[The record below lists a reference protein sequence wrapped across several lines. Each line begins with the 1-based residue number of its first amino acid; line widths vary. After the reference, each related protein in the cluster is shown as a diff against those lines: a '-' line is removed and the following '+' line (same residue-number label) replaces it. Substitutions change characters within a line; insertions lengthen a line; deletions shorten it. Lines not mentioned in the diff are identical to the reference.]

1 METPMKVIP
10 RMMHRSIATRARW
23 LGAAVVAAVFALHC
37 GGGADA
43 APPQR
48 QAAVPAGEGHTIT
61 VDVRELRNHDGAVL
75 GLLFDSSTGFPGKPD
90 RARAR
95 ARTSD
100 LANGKA
106 TLSFPDVPAGTYAI
120 AVIHD
125 ENGNN
130 ELDTNFIGM
139 PKEGVGASNEAQG
152 SMGPPRWKDAKFEVG
167 GPTDTAVLLQYL

>member
-1 METPMKVIP
+1 MEKPMNVVPKIMAG
-10 RMMHRSIATRARW
+10 RIATRARW
-23 LGAAVVAAVFALHC
+23 LGATVIAAAFALHC

-43 APPQR
+43 AAPQR
-48 QAAVPAGEGHTIT
+48 RAAVPAGEGHTIT
-61 VDVRELRNHDGAVL
+61 VDVRNLRNQDGAVL
-75 GLLFDSSTGFPGKPD
+75 GLLFDSKAGFPGDPSK
-90 RARAR
+90 ARAK
-95 ARTSD
+95 ARTSA
-100 LANGKA
+100 LANGAA

-167 GPTDTAVLLQYL
+167 GPSTTAVLMQYL